1 MIPIV
6 GALLGTLAENGLT
19 LLSSAIQAKGKQ
31 IVEEK
36 WGVKIPDNPTP
47 ADVESLRQLQYEHEE
62 KLLELGIEKAKIEQE
77 ELKALLEAQANQENN
92 VSDRWKADMASDS
105 WLSKNIRPMT
115 LVYILTA
122 YLLFAGLSAAG
133 INVQESYVS
142 LLGQWGMLVMTA
154 YFGGRTVEKVMEL
167 RNKGDKW
174 VLHKNKPL
182 SSWMLANWFS
192 TLRNKDS
199 LLPVES

>member
-6 GALLGTLAENGLT
+6 GALLGTLAESGLN
-19 LLSSAIQAKGKQ
+19 LLSSAIQAKGKEV
-31 IVEEK
+31 VEK
-36 WGVKIPDNPTP
+36 TLGVKISDNPSP
-47 ADVESLRQLQYEHEE
+47 EEVEKLRQLQYEHEE
-62 KLLELGIEKAKIEQE
+62 RLLELGIEKAKLEQQ
-77 ELKALLEAQANQENN
+77 ELEALLVAQANQENN

-105 WLSKNIRPMT
+105 WMSKNIRPMT
-115 LVYILTA
+115 LIYILSA

-167 RNKGDKW
+167 RNKGGDK
-174 VLHKNKPL
+174 
-182 SSWMLANWFS
+182 
-192 TLRNKDS
+192 
-199 LLPVES
+199 

>member
-6 GALLGTLAENGLT
+6 GALLGTLAESGLT
-19 LLSSAIQAKGKQ
+19 LLSSAIQAKGKDV
-31 IVEEK
+31 VEK
-36 WGVKIPDNPTP
+36 TLGVKIPDNPTP
-47 ADVESLRQLQYEHEE
+47 ADVEKLRQLQYDHEE
-62 KLLELGIEKAKIEQE
+62 RLIELGIEKAKLEQQ
-77 ELKALLEAQANQENN
+77 ELEALLAAQANQENN

-105 WLSKNIRPMT
+105 WMSKNIRPLT
-115 LVYILTA
+115 LIYILSA

-167 RNKGDKW
+167 RNKGGDK
-174 VLHKNKPL
+174 
-182 SSWMLANWFS
+182 
-192 TLRNKDS
+192 
-199 LLPVES
+199 